1 MNNNYTNLMSAIQKV
16 TEKESYPVP
25 VEGTEA
31 STTNAA
37 FHRYLRANAKQQ
49 KRKLTEKTANQTT
62 DTTNLTTNI
71 AGLPIG
77 SGDGLDASGKD
88 AVAHKGNITVS
99 PKGTKR
105 IGAGWAL
112 PTAVFNSMKVAL
124 NDAGIEHDENNPYS
138 MMHAMNKLK
147 SGQTRE
153 LAQTIANYSGT
164 QIDFDKFVSDVQVA
178 LDYNREVTNK
188 YNSAVDAVSKAID
201 TQRNNL
207 LRDIWTGKLST
218 DEANAAVHGGQ
229 NEPMGNF
236 AGERPGEENR
246 YGNEYH
252 DPRGDDYE
260 TEADIA
266 FPPKPPPG
274 GPWVTPNWLWPPL
287 DPSKPGPWI
296 PPPDMWP
303 GSKRPPPPPPP
314 GTLQQIMK
322 MIAAGM
328 SLAAIAAALGI
339 TLAALL
345 IILGITNPGFHN
357 DPGVGPN
364 VDPDAPWLEPRYP
377 TPNPMWPPDPHKR
390 DPRK

>member
-1 MNNNYTNLMSAIQKV
+1 MNDKYTNLMSAIQKV
-16 TEKESYPVP
+16 TKTKSYPVP

-49 KRKLTEKTANQTT
+49 KEKLTEKITTNQTT
-62 DTTNLTTNI
+62 DTTNFTTNI

-88 AVAHKGNITVS
+88 AVAHKENITVS

-105 IGAGWAL
+105 IGSGWAL
-112 PTAVFNSMKVAL
+112 PTAIFNSVKVAL

-164 QIDFDKFVSDVQVA
+164 QIVFDKFVSDVQVA

-207 LRDIWTGKLST
+207 LKDIWTGKLST
-218 DEANAAVHGGQ
+218 DEANAAVHGWQ

-236 AGERPGEENR
+236 AGERPGAENR

-252 DPRGDDYE
+252 DSRGDDDDYE
-260 TEADIA
+260 TGADIA
-266 FPPKPPPG
+266 FPPIKPGVVPNYRLPPPWHLPRPGEWPPIKPPPIE
-274 GPWVTPNWLWPPL
+274 PPPNW
-287 DPSKPGPWI
+287 GHVT
-296 PPPDMWP
+296 
-303 GSKRPPPPPPP
+303 R
-314 GTLQQIMK
+314 QQILK
-322 MIAAGM
+322 MLASGM

-339 TLAALL
+339 TLLALL
-345 IILGITNPGFHN
+345 IILGIAKPGMSPG

-364 VDPDAPWLEPRYP
+364 IDPRAPWLEPRYP
-377 TPNPMWPPDPHKR
+377 QPERQPNQPNKPQA
-390 DPRK
+390 